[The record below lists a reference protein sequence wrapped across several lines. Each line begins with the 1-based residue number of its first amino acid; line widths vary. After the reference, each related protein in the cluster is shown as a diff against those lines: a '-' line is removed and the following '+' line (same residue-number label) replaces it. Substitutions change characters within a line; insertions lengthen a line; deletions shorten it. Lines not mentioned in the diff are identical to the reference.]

1 MKEELE
7 AKIEENKT
15 FVYLHSQQMRTLGS
29 SRDQARFSDKEET
42 DPSQVPFSVKDETV
56 SSQVRLFEK
65 DGADDD
71 LEKVSQKLFLS
82 IESLKNTQEKE
93 NALKKKI
100 QVTEFVKLKN
110 WQNIF
115 LNHEI
120 TNLFKRN

>member
-15 FVYLHSQQMRTLGS
+15 FVYLHSHQVRTPGS
-29 SRDQARFSDKEET
+29 SRDQDRFPGREET
-42 DPSQVPFSVKDETV
+42 DPSQVPFPVKDETV

-65 DGADDD
+65 DRTDDD
-71 LEKVSQKLFLS
+71 LEKVSQKLVLS

-100 QVTEFVKLKN
+100 QVTKIMKFIKACLLNKLLKYY
-110 WQNIF
+110 
-115 LNHEI
+115 LA
-120 TNLFKRN
+120 TK